1 MKYHD
6 NTSFASDS
14 IGIDIDLKKL
24 KFLIPEIFSPIQE
37 IKYKF
42 KKWGFS
48 THIEVIS
55 EHVKYGDSQGA
66 IVVKT
71 NPLLIAA
78 YNEDI
83 DCIVMLVFEDKI
95 QNKYNFKI
103 QDRLVCVNTFAE
115 ISQLQSDL
123 IPGKN
128 NSGMWTLVHPIIADL
143 VSSDAA
149 KIEKRKN
156 EIGDKGY
163 EYIWQLATDYLKLK
177 KGVSRIGKPIYSDQV
192 IPQYF

>member
-24 KFLIPEIFSPIQE
+24 KFLIPEIFSFIQE

-42 KKWGFS
+42 KKWGFL

-103 QDRLVCVNTFAE
+103 QDRLVCVNTFAKFP
-115 ISQLQSDL
+115 SYNL
-123 IPGKN
+123 I
-128 NSGMWTLVHPIIADL
+128 
-143 VSSDAA
+143 
-149 KIEKRKN
+149 
-156 EIGDKGY
+156 
-163 EYIWQLATDYLKLK
+163 
-177 KGVSRIGKPIYSDQV
+177 
-192 IPQYF
+192 

>member
-1 MKYHD
+1 M
-6 NTSFASDS
+6 
-14 IGIDIDLKKL
+14 
-24 KFLIPEIFSPIQE
+24 
-37 IKYKF
+37 
-42 KKWGFS
+42 
-48 THIEVIS
+48 
-55 EHVKYGDSQGA
+55 
-66 IVVKT
+66 
-71 NPLLIAA
+71 LIAA

-143 VSSDAA
+143 VSSDAT

-177 KGVSRIGKPIYSDQV
+177 KGVSRIGKPIFSDQV

>member
-24 KFLIPEIFSPIQE
+24 KFLIPEIFSPIQQ

-42 KKWGFS
+42 KNLGFS

-71 NPLLIAA
+71 DPLLIAA
-78 YNEDI
+78 YNEDV
-83 DCIVMLVFEDKI
+83 DCIVMLLFEDKI
-95 QNKYNFKI
+95 QKRYNFKI
-103 QDRLVCVNTFAE
+103 KKY
-115 ISQLQSDL
+115 L
-123 IPGKN
+123 I
-128 NSGMWTLVHPIIADL
+128 
-143 VSSDAA
+143 
-149 KIEKRKN
+149 
-156 EIGDKGY
+156 
-163 EYIWQLATDYLKLK
+163 
-177 KGVSRIGKPIYSDQV
+177 
-192 IPQYF
+192 

>member
-1 MKYHD
+1 M
-6 NTSFASDS
+6 
-14 IGIDIDLKKL
+14 
-24 KFLIPEIFSPIQE
+24 
-37 IKYKF
+37 

-128 NSGMWTLVHPIIADL
+128 KII
-143 VSSDAA
+143 
-149 KIEKRKN
+149 
-156 EIGDKGY
+156 
-163 EYIWQLATDYLKLK
+163 YIIIL
-177 KGVSRIGKPIYSDQV
+177 
-192 IPQYF
+192 